1 MGLQADDRERTAD
14 WAGWPLE
21 AAQAALAAGGWR
33 VAVRTTAWRG
43 RAPGEPGDGAGGFR
57 ADGIW
62 RVLAVRPRG
71 DRDVELVVAR
81 FGRGL
86 GDPAAEAGGAGG
98 GG

>member
-1 MGLQADDRERTAD
+1 VGQGADDRERTAD

-21 AAQAALAAGGWR
+21 VAQAALTAAGRR
-33 VAVRTTAWRG
+33 VAVRATAWRG
-43 RAPGEPGDGAGGFR
+43 RAPGGPVDDAGAFR

-81 FGRGL
+81 FGRGV
-86 GDPAAEAGGAGG
+86 GSFAAEAGGAGG
-98 GG
+98 SG